1 MSLKILAPAL
11 GLLVVASSASAQET
25 TVIHKETTTTTE
37 APAPLP
43 DTTVRT
49 KVEETGSVAG
59 PCETTTVHKDDGM
72 GNSKTVKRTDC

>member
-1 MSLKILAPAL
+1 MSWKMLVPAL
-11 GLLVVASSASAQET
+11 GLLVAASTASAQET
-25 TVIHKETTTTTE
+25 TVIRKETTTTTE
-37 APAPLP
+37 VPATVP